1 MKLLWVTIPLP
12 GISWLLGRYF
22 NNPVPPEMEESW
34 FFNFHIGL
42 ISLTMDLVCN
52 SVYEVENI
60 RVSPFGS
67 FTQFDENIFKI
78 QFNKIV

>member
-1 MKLLWVTIPLP
+1 MKKLLWVTILLL

-42 ISLTMDLVCN
+42 ISVTMDMVCN
-52 SVYEVENI
+52 SLYEVEKYSGFSYLALSLN
-60 RVSPFGS
+60 
-67 FTQFDENIFKI
+67 
-78 QFNKIV
+78 